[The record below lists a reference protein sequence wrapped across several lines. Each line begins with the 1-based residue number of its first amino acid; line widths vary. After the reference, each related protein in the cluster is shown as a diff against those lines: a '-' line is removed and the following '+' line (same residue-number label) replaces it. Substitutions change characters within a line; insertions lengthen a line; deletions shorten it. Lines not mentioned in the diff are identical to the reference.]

1 LHISKTFIELRKG
14 PWVMKTVSRRIR
26 KDQDERLVALG
37 KNQLGGG
44 NINGM
49 LQEALDRWLE
59 LVELAEQYPGLRV
72 KRLIDDATFLWKE
85 TEGPVWKSVVEET
98 NAKLASK

>member
-1 LHISKTFIELRKG
+1 
-14 PWVMKTVSRRIR
+14 MKTVSRRIR